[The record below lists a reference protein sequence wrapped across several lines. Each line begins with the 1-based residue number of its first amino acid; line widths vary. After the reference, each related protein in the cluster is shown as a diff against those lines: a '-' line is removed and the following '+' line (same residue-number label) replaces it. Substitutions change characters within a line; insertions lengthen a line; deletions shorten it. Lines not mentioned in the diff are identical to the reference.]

1 MTDVDQPENWLEPGT
16 SGQLSDAARRAATID
31 ALPLVATYF
40 AAGADSLQRN
50 DLLARHATDALGG
63 ILEFV
68 QIRVLLAAA
77 VRLDPII
84 RGILTRPSFRYQR
97 VREESVG
104 VIRGRLDTSKYL
116 QRRHERSAPRRFP
129 VQNVHRTHELPENIL
144 ACWAC
149 LNLAGHLKRLPLN
162 LLPSNAPARRRAER
176 AVESLRRLA
185 LHPALAQSTDA
196 AEAVWRSDSH
206 AGLVDRVRS
215 RLRSGHV
222 TNPSPY
228 EALAAWVD
236 GSDTAR
242 LIGELGDVDWMFY
255 DESFDTKLFEIWSLH
270 RLIQGLTVRLGEPQ
284 ARRHLVDRSQG
295 AVATWTVG
303 GVTVE
308 VWFQAGLGTVG
319 RWWASMAVQPTAR
332 RRNRTH
338 RSVWRHPRHHRSHR
352 PTGTPPPARHPRP
365 KAAPTTI
372 RARSR
377 DLQDHWLL
385 REPTRRPRS
394 ARRHHLPRTGPPALL
409 PHHERR
415 RRRDHRSRS

>member
-1 MTDVDQPENWLEPGT
+1 M
-16 SGQLSDAARRAATID
+16 
-31 ALPLVATYF
+31 
-40 AAGADSLQRN
+40 
-50 DLLARHATDALGG
+50 
-63 ILEFV
+63 
-68 QIRVLLAAA
+68 
-77 VRLDPII
+77 
-84 RGILTRPSFRYQR
+84 
-97 VREESVG
+97 
-104 VIRGRLDTSKYL
+104 
-116 QRRHERSAPRRFP
+116 
-129 VQNVHRTHELPENIL
+129 

-162 LLPSNAPARRRAER
+162 LLPSNAPERRRAER

-228 EALAAWVD
+228 EALADWVD

-242 LIGELGDVDWMFY
+242 LIGEMGDVDWMFY

-308 VWFQAGLGTVG
+308 VWFQAGLGTIDVG
-319 RWWASMAVQPTAR
+319 GPRWQYSPQPADETEPTGPFGGIPDIIAVIDRQGR
-332 RRNRTH
+332 RRQPVILDPKLRRRPSVPGAEIYKIIGYFGNLPADHAQRGGIIFH
-338 RSVWRHPRHHRSHR
+338 GPDHLRSYRITNGADGEIIAVAVDPLAAEESEARFQSIADFVLASIPPSTMTRARGPNDSTDPDAVEDWVDRCQREAVEEMLESITEGALGRARKAMRSNLLD
-352 PTGTPPPARHPRP
+352 TWAQLDEGTQRMLATAEHFGASSGPKWTTPAR
-365 KAAPTTI
+365 
-372 RARSR
+372 S
-377 DLQDHWLL
+377 
-385 REPTRRPRS
+385 
-394 ARRHHLPRTGPPALL
+394 
-409 PHHERR
+409 
-415 RRRDHRSRS
+415 